1 MVEKEKSYKPSD
13 YLHDFQAL
21 SSAQPVAKVTL
32 NSDAQIMDDL
42 AYLKAS
48 EITQA
53 YSEITETLTSIYGPE
68 KTETVAGYY
77 TKEKSRKEAAIAMNV
92 DLTHISRSFCTM
104 IKRAYTTRKRKPRC
118 VADLID
124 DQESESRA
132 DLLIE
137 KASHYWDYKSEKK
150 KLKAKINQIYASTG
164 PKSPSLENT
173 GASNIH
179 DPFKSE
185 KAVLNMICK
194 KDRYVIQLEYCQDM
208 IQWIEEA
215 VSGMEPTWALKF
227 IECCHDDS
235 ALSEIA
241 SITSCTRSRV
251 QKDFRRNA
259 KTVMTDDAVAK
270 YNVIQARYQAGIARL
285 S

>member
-1 MVEKEKSYKPSD
+1 MAEKEKSYKPSD

-21 SSAQPVAKVTL
+21 SSAQSVAKVTL
-32 NSDAQIMDDL
+32 KSDAQVMDDL

-53 YSEITETLTSIYGPE
+53 YSEITETLTSIYGSE

-77 TKEKSRKEAAIAMNV
+77 TKEKSRKDAATAMNV
-92 DLTHISRSFCTM
+92 DPSHISRSFCTM

-124 DQESESRA
+124 DQEAESRA
-132 DLLIE
+132 NLLIE
-137 KASHYWDYKSEKK
+137 KASHYWEYKSEKK
-150 KLKAKINQIYASTG
+150 MLKAKINQIYASAG

-173 GASNIH
+173 GAANIH
-179 DPFKSE
+179 DPEKPE

-194 KDRYVIQLEYCQDM
+194 KDRYAIQLRYCHDM
-208 IQWIEEA
+208 IQWIEET

-227 IECCHDDS
+227 IECCYDDS
-235 ALSEIA
+235 AIAEIA
-241 SITSCTRSRV
+241 SITNCARSKV
-251 QKDFRRNA
+251 QKDFHRNA
-259 KTVMTDDAVAK
+259 KIVMTDAAMAK
-270 YNVIQARYQAGIARL
+270 YNAIQARYQAGIARL
-285 S
+285 R